1 MAQDYGCRQTRSSH
15 GKAPLRVTTFFTY
28 QCLLITYHCL
38 LYRNGELKMFND
50 RLTKG
55 LEIVKIAGK
64 IARDRQQSIGHIEDK
79 TSPMDIVT
87 DIDRETQDLILKTL
101 KKSFPEDV
109 TWGEESGYP
118 LNDFSSTWVLDP
130 IDGTTNYV
138 HGLPLYSISLAY
150 YYQGV
155 PVIGVIDSPS
165 FGETF
170 YSERGSGAYLN
181 GNPIRLSDVKDI
193 RRSLLSTGFPHEQN
207 RCDIIIPVYHHL
219 LCRAQALRAI
229 GSAALGIAYV
239 ACGRFEAYFQLGVS
253 FYDVAAGVCI
263 LEEVGGK
270 VRQINEKS
278 WGIASQSIVAI
289 NPLIEQQLF
298 DELNQFEIPEPEH
311 H

>member
-1 MAQDYGCRQTRSSH
+1 
-15 GKAPLRVTTFFTY
+15 
-28 QCLLITYHCL
+28 
-38 LYRNGELKMFND
+38 MFKD
-50 RLTKG
+50 RLSKA

-64 IARDRQQSIGHIEDK
+64 IARGRQHSIGLIEDK
-79 TSPMDIVT
+79 TSPMDVVT

-101 KKSFPEDV
+101 KKDFPEDI

-150 YYQGV
+150 YYQGI
-155 PVIGVIDSPS
+155 PVIGIIDSPS

-181 GNPIRLSDVKDI
+181 GNPIHLSEVKDL

-253 FYDVAAGVCI
+253 FYDVAAGVCM

-270 VRQINEKS
+270 VLQINEKP
-278 WGIASQSIVAI
+278 WGTTSRSIVAM

-298 DELNQFEIPEPEH
+298 NELNQFHIPEPIYLEGKEPFKQ
-311 H
+311 

>member
-1 MAQDYGCRQTRSSH
+1 
-15 GKAPLRVTTFFTY
+15 
-28 QCLLITYHCL
+28 
-38 LYRNGELKMFND
+38 MFKD
-50 RLTKG
+50 RLSKA

-64 IARDRQQSIGHIEDK
+64 IAQGRQYSIGLIEDK
-79 TSPMDIVT
+79 TSPMDVVT

-101 KKSFPEDV
+101 KKDFPEDI

-130 IDGTTNYV
+130 IDGTTNYI

-150 YYQGV
+150 YHRGV
-155 PVIGVIDSPS
+155 PVIGIIDSPS

-181 GNPIRLSDVKDI
+181 GNPIHLSEINDL
-193 RRSLLSTGFPHEQN
+193 RRSLLSTGFPHEKN

-270 VRQINEKS
+270 VLQINEKP
-278 WGIASQSIVAI
+278 WGTTSRSIVAS

-298 DELNQFEIPEPEH
+298 NELNQFQIPEPVYHEVKEQFDQ
-311 H
+311 